1 MILLLTG
8 CINPAGMSYTTL
20 NNPEER
26 KKQYVDAIYF
36 YLSKTNYPIVFSE
49 NSGIDISYLFQDYIR
64 SGRLEVLS
72 FCGNQDKKR
81 GKGYGEC
88 EIIEYALQNSNLINS
103 SIGERIIK
111 ITGRL
116 KIKNIKMII
125 HLHSLLFSEK
135 TAICAINSDMSFPDS
150 RIIIASKSFFFTFLK
165 NKDKINDTE
174 GYYFEHALCDILKN
188 QKKYPYS
195 PFLILPFIE
204 GISGSSG
211 KSYSNKTL
219 TISFSFKYLK
229 FALSQR
235 WHFYKLYR

>member
-88 EIIEYALQNSNLINS
+88 EIIEYALQNSKLINS

-125 HLHSLLFSEK
+125 HLHTLMFSK
-135 TAICAINSDMSFPDS
+135 QTTICSINSDLSFPDS
-150 RIIIASKSFFFTFLK
+150 RIIIAAKTFYLTFLK

-174 GYYFEHALCDILKN
+174 GYYFEHALCDILKKE
-188 QKKYPYS
+188 KKYPYS
-195 PFLILPFIE
+195 PFLFIPFIE

-219 TISFSFKYLK
+219 SFSFSWKYLK
-229 FALSQR
+229 YALSQR
-235 WHFYKLYR
+235 WKFYKLYR

>member
-1 MILLLTG
+1 MQAT
-8 CINPAGMSYTTL
+8 SSSQ
-20 NNPEER
+20 R
-26 KKQYVDAIYF
+26 KISIY
-36 YLSKTNYPIVFSE
+36 
-49 NSGIDISYLFQDYIR
+49 
-64 SGRLEVLS
+64 
-72 FCGNQDKKR
+72 
-81 GKGYGEC
+81 
-88 EIIEYALQNSNLINS
+88 QNSKLINS
-103 SIGERIIK
+103 SIEERIIK

-125 HLHSLLFSEK
+125 HLHSLLFSKK

-188 QKKYPYS
+188 EKKYPYS